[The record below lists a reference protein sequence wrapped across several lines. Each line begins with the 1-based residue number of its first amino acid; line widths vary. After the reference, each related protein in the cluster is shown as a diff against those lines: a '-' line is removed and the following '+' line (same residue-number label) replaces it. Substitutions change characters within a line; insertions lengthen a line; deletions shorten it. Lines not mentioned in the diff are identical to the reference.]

1 MLYSSV
7 ALSIVLSFIST
18 EFIGVLT
25 GGMISAGYLAYYAFE
40 PTRILS
46 TLVVAVVICLVVK
59 ALQHVL
65 IIYGRRRF
73 ILCTLL
79 SVFSVYLLERFYFCL
94 SSVPV
99 DLRVIGYIIPGLI
112 ASDML
117 KQGIVKTLIALITV
131 TAVVCLVVLF
141 VK

>member
-25 GGMISAGYLAYYAFE
+25 GGMISAGYLAYYASE

-46 TLVVAVVICLVVK
+46 TLAAAVLICFAVR

-73 ILCTLL
+73 IPCTLL
-79 SVFSVYLLERFYFCL
+79 SVFSVYLFERFYFYL
-94 SSVPV
+94 SSVSV
-99 DLRVIGYIIPGLI
+99 DLRVIVYIIPGLI

-117 KQGIVKTLIALITV
+117 KQGILKTILALVTV
-131 TAVVCLVVLF
+131 TAVVCLVILF